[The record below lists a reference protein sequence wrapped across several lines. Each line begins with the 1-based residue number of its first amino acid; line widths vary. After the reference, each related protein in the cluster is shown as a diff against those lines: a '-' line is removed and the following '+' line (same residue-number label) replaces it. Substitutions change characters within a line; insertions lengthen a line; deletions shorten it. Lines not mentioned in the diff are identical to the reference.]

1 MEGLSIMIKLTF
13 KHLLVVSVI
22 LTLFLGLSLVS
33 ATDVTD
39 DNAVSTKNI
48 CTHSITSD
56 NNDNIDVNDIN
67 NYIKNTFTST
77 SANNGSN
84 SDENIIKENDNNGNT
99 VGASNGGT
107 ITDLKDK
114 IDTGGSSITLTDD
127 YTYNQDI
134 DSGFTEGIT
143 VSRDLTIDGQGHTI
157 DLGGKIRFITVKD
170 GYNLVLKNLIIKNG
184 YHMDRGGAVW
194 INGNGSFVNC
204 NFTGN
209 NASQYG
215 GAVNIFQGNGIFINS
230 TFTGNNASQYGG
242 AVNIFQGN
250 GIFINST
257 FNNNT
262 GHNGGGAVDISYSNG
277 IFINSTF
284 IGNNAKDGGAVCIY
298 SDSGSSGIFINSTF
312 IGNNATK
319 KGGAICIDYSSS
331 GSFVNSTFIDNY
343 VGQYPDG
350 YGGAVYVNSG
360 SGSFINST
368 FTGNNALSTGGA
380 VYINSTGNGSFI
392 NSTFTGN
399 NAASSGGAVGIFNTS
414 CVVSFVNSTFIN
426 NTSGNNGGAV
436 FSSYGNGSFINSTF
450 TGNYAEG
457 NGGAIYIYDKNGT
470 AILCRFNTENDTIT
484 NVDIIPAIIN
494 VLNYTSP
501 YQSGEKLEF
510 NLTADDIL
518 FDWFFNTTID
528 IFKDGELVKTVYGL
542 SGEGWIVDLNPG
554 EYDAVLSLTDYPDE
568 PSSSATLNVEKLAS
582 SITADAVSTIY
593 TVDKFLVISLKD
605 SNGNPISGAD
615 LSVKLGGI
623 KNYTTNED
631 GQVLINVAKLYP
643 KTYNAM
649 ISYEGS
655 DNFNGSTGSAKVT
668 VNKITSSIIAKS
680 PTFKLNQ
687 NIKKYTITLKYLS
700 GKLLA
705 NKKVTLNFNGKTYT
719 VKTNNKGQ
727 GVFKIYKHL
736 KKGVYNAVITVPE
749 NSYYNKVIKKV
760 KITVK

>member
-13 KHLLVVSVI
+13 KHLLVVSMI
-22 LTLFLGLSLVS
+22 LTLFIGLSLVS

-67 NYIKNTFTST
+67 NYVKDTFTST

-209 NASQYG
+209 NASQH
-215 GAVNIFQGNGIFINS
+215 
-230 TFTGNNASQYGG
+230 GG

-615 LSVKLGGI
+615 LSVNLRGI
-623 KNYTTNED
+623 KNYTTNEN
-631 GQVLINVAKLYP
+631 GQVLINVAQLYP
-643 KTYNAM
+643 KTYNAV
-649 ISYEGS
+649 ITYVGS
-655 DNFNGSTGSAKVT
+655 DNFNGSTGSANVT

-680 PTFKLNQ
+680 ATFKLTQ
-687 NIKKYTITLKYLS
+687 NIKKYTVSLKYF
-700 GKLLA
+700 GDKLLA
-705 NKKVTLNFNGKTYT
+705 NKKVVLSFNGKTYA

>member
-1 MEGLSIMIKLTF
+1 MIKLTL
-13 KHLLVVSVI
+13 KHLLVVSMI

-67 NYIKNTFTST
+67 NYAKNTFTST

-84 SDENIIKENDNNGNT
+84 SDENINKGNT
-99 VGASNGGT
+99 IGDSNGGT
-107 ITDLKDK
+107 IKDLKDK
-114 IDTGGSSITLTDD
+114 IDTGGSSIILDTD
-127 YTYNQDI
+127 YTYSDST
-134 DSGFTEGIT
+134 DSGLTGGIV

-157 DLGGKIRFITVKD
+157 DLGGQIRFLQSTTSGI
-170 GYNLVLKNLIIKNG
+170 NLVLKNINIKNG
-184 YHMDRGGAVW
+184 NYTSSSSGGAVY
-194 INGNGSFVNC
+194 IESGNGSFVNC
-204 NFTGN
+204 
-209 NASQYG
+209 
-215 GAVNIFQGNGIFINS
+215 
-230 TFTGNNASQYGG
+230 TFTGNSA
-242 AVNIFQGN
+242 
-250 GIFINST
+250 T
-257 FNNNT
+257 F
-262 GHNGGGAVDISYSNG
+262 
-277 IFINSTF
+277 
-284 IGNNAKDGGAVCIY
+284 
-298 SDSGSSGIFINSTF
+298 
-312 IGNNATK
+312 
-319 KGGAICIDYSSS
+319 
-331 GSFVNSTFIDNY
+331 
-343 VGQYPDG
+343 
-350 YGGAVYVNSG
+350 YGGAVYINYG

-368 FTGNNALSTGGA
+368 FTNNIARYDKGGA
-380 VYINSTGNGSFI
+380 VYIGGSGSSIFVNCTFTDNNASSGGAVDIAYSNGSFINSIFTGNIGYNGGAVYIVGGNGSFI
-392 NSTFTGN
+392 NSTFTN
-399 NAASSGGAVGIFNTS
+399 NKARGTGGAVYLDDGP
-414 CVVSFVNSTFIN
+414 V
-426 NTSGNNGGAV
+426 
-436 FSSYGNGSFINSTF
+436 
-450 TGNYAEG
+450 
-457 NGGAIYIYDKNGT
+457 YIPGKSNGT
-470 AILCRFNTENDTIT
+470 AILCRFNTETDTIYNLT
-484 NVDIIPAIIN
+484 VIPASIN
-494 VLNYTSP
+494 VLNYTST

-510 NLTADDIL
+510 NLTADDMV
-518 FDWFFNTTID
+518 FDGFNTTID
-528 IFKDGELVKTVYGL
+528 IFKDGELVKTIYGL
-542 SGEGWIVDLNPG
+542 SGEGWIVDLNSG
-554 EYDAVLSLTDYPDE
+554 VYTAVLKLTDYPAE
-568 PSSSATLNVEKLAS
+568 KSSNATLNISKEDTTVVIDPIVDAVLGKEVLINFTTNSNGTATIKVNGVPINSATFIPTQAGTYNVTVEVAENDYYNAGSAETNFTVEKLAS
-582 SITADAVSTIY
+582 SIIADAVSTIY

-605 SNGNPISGAD
+605 SNGNPINGAD
-615 LSVKLGGI
+615 LSVNLRGI

-631 GQVLINVAKLYP
+631 GQVLINIAKLYP

-649 ISYEGS
+649 ITYEGS

>member
-1 MEGLSIMIKLTF
+1 MIKLTF
-13 KHLLVVSVI
+13 KHLLVVSMI

-67 NYIKNTFTST
+67 NYAKNTFTST

-84 SDENIIKENDNNGNT
+84 SDENINKGNT
-99 VGASNGGT
+99 IGDSNGGT
-107 ITDLKDK
+107 IKDLKDK
-114 IDTGGSSITLTDD
+114 IDTGGSSIILDTD
-127 YTYNQDI
+127 YTYSDST
-134 DSGFTEGIT
+134 DSGLTGGIV

-157 DLGGKIRFITVKD
+157 DLGGQIRFLQSTTSGI
-170 GYNLVLKNLIIKNG
+170 NLVLKNINIKNG
-184 YHMDRGGAVW
+184 NYTSSSSGGAVY
-194 INGNGSFVNC
+194 IESGNGSFVNC
-204 NFTGN
+204 
-209 NASQYG
+209 
-215 GAVNIFQGNGIFINS
+215 
-230 TFTGNNASQYGG
+230 TFTGNSA
-242 AVNIFQGN
+242 
-250 GIFINST
+250 T
-257 FNNNT
+257 F
-262 GHNGGGAVDISYSNG
+262 
-277 IFINSTF
+277 
-284 IGNNAKDGGAVCIY
+284 
-298 SDSGSSGIFINSTF
+298 
-312 IGNNATK
+312 
-319 KGGAICIDYSSS
+319 
-331 GSFVNSTFIDNY
+331 
-343 VGQYPDG
+343 
-350 YGGAVYVNSG
+350 YGGAVYINYG

-368 FTGNNALSTGGA
+368 FTNNIARYDKGGA
-380 VYINSTGNGSFI
+380 VYIGGSGSSIFVNCTFTDNNASSGGAVDIAYSNGSFINSIFTGNIGYNGGAVYIVGGNGSFI
-392 NSTFTGN
+392 NSTFTN
-399 NAASSGGAVGIFNTS
+399 NKARGTGGAVYLDDGP
-414 CVVSFVNSTFIN
+414 V
-426 NTSGNNGGAV
+426 
-436 FSSYGNGSFINSTF
+436 
-450 TGNYAEG
+450 
-457 NGGAIYIYDKNGT
+457 YIPGKSNGT
-470 AILCRFNTENDTIT
+470 AILCRFNTETDTIYNLT
-484 NVDIIPAIIN
+484 VIPASIN
-494 VLNYTSP
+494 VLNYTST

-510 NLTADDIL
+510 NLTADDMV
-518 FDWFFNTTID
+518 FDGFNTTID
-528 IFKDGELVKTVYGL
+528 IFKDGELVKTIYGL
-542 SGEGWIVDLNPG
+542 SGEGWIVDLNSG
-554 EYDAVLSLTDYPDE
+554 VYTAVLKLTDYPAE
-568 PSSSATLNVEKLAS
+568 KSSNATLNISKEDTTVVIDPIVDAVLGKEVLINFTTNSNGTATIKVNGVPINSATFIPTQAGTYNVTVEVAENDYYNAGSAETNFTVEKLAS
-582 SITADAVSTIY
+582 SIIADAVSTIY

-605 SNGNPISGAD
+605 SNGNPINGAD
-615 LSVKLGGI
+615 LSVNLRGI

-631 GQVLINVAKLYP
+631 GQVLINIAKLYP

-649 ISYEGS
+649 ITYEGS